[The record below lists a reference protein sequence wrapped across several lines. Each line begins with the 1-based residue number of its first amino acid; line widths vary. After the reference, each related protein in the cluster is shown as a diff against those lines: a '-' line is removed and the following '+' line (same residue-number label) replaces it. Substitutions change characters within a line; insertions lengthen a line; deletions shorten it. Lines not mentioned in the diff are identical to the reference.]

1 MKFHRLDFLDD
12 HARSILRF
20 YEPIVLD
27 KNGGFFHN
35 FQDDGSIFD
44 KKSRHLVSS
53 TRFVFNYAEAYRR
66 GLGDHY
72 REWVRHGLQFIEEV
86 HLRPGTNQYAW
97 RVGLVRDETVYAYGH
112 AFVLLAHAKA
122 YSIGESD
129 SILRLRSVDQ
139 FLLDQFFEPENAAF
153 ADERSADLAE
163 LSPYRGQNANM
174 HLCEAYIAAYDATA
188 DHDFLLRAQRLA
200 KRFAA
205 DLATSAGGLIWEH
218 YHSDWSID
226 WDYNRDKPGD
236 LFKPWGFQPGHQVEW
251 AKLLLQLNEIE
262 SDEWYLGKASE
273 LFDLAME
280 HGWDTEFGGIVYGFA
295 PDGSFADDH
304 KYFWVHAEAF
314 AAAYRLYEATNDKKY
329 LAWYER
335 IWAYSWE
342 YLIDHVHGAWFRIR
356 DRQGQAID
364 NLKSPMGKVDYHTL
378 GACWDV
384 IDQIKIGVPAHE

>member
-1 MKFHRLDFLDD
+1 MKFHCLDFLEE
-12 HARSILRF
+12 HTRSILQF

-27 KNGGFFHN
+27 KSGGFFHN
-35 FQDDGSIFD
+35 FQDDGTIFD

-53 TRFVFNYAEAYRR
+53 ARFIFNYAEAYRR

-72 REWVRHGLQFIEEV
+72 GEWVRHGLKFIEEI
-86 HLRPGTNQYAW
+86 HLQPRTNQYAW
-97 RVGLVRDETVYAYGH
+97 QVGLVRDEAVYAYGH

-122 YSIGESD
+122 SIIGESD

-163 LSPYRGQNANM
+163 LSPYRGQNTNM
-174 HLCEAYIAAYDATA
+174 HLCEAYIAAYEATA
-188 DHDFLLRAQRLA
+188 DRDFLLRARSLA
-200 KRFAA
+200 KRFAS
-205 DLATSAGGLIWEH
+205 DLASLAGGLIWEH
-218 YHSDWSID
+218 YHSDWTID

-262 SDEWYLGKASE
+262 NDEWYVRRASE
-273 LFDLAME
+273 LFDRALE
-280 HGWDTEFGGIVYGFA
+280 HGWDNDFGGIVYGFA

-314 AAAYRLYEATNDKKY
+314 AAAYRLYVATKDKKY

-335 IWAYSWE
+335 IWTYSWQ
-342 YLIDHVHGAWFRIR
+342 YMIDHVHGAWFRIR
-356 DRQGQAID
+356 DRRGQAID

-384 IDQIKIGVPAHE
+384 IDQIKIGIPARD